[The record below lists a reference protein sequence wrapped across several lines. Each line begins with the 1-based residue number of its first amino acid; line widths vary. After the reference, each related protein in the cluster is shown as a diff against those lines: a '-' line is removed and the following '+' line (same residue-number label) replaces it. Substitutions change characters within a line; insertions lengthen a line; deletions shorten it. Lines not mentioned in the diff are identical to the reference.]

1 MTQEPWSKLLLIAAG
16 IVGGAGLVSADESRP
31 DEHHILDEVIVAA
44 TPLERTVEELAQP
57 TSVLGGDALAK
68 KQAASI
74 GETLAGELG
83 VSASYFGP
91 IASRPV
97 IRGQFGE
104 RVRVLSN
111 ALDSLDASAL
121 SEDHA
126 VTVDSILAE
135 RVEIVRGPATLL
147 YGSGAAGGLVNVVD
161 SRIAESPLE
170 TAFSGAASANFDT
183 AAGIESGALKLD
195 FGSKNVAA
203 HVDGFR
209 RNTDD
214 IEIPGYAESKVLR
227 QLEAEDGEL
236 EAHEADGVVEN
247 TSSETDGLAA
257 AIAVTSANAYLGF
270 SVSGQDSLYGIPGH
284 HHDEDAGVDE
294 TVRIDLDQTRYELR
308 GGRDFDGRIQRA
320 ELRVARNDYTHAEL
334 EGDEVGTRFD
344 TSGTDLRM
352 ELRHRPIGNFEGAVG
367 VQYKAIDFRAVG
379 DEAFVPGSDTRQVGL
394 FAFEE
399 YAVNDTWTIQASARL
414 EGQRLRSPGQREYDD
429 WASGASIGSIWS
441 ISNRIS
447 LSANVSFTERHP
459 NATELFADG
468 PHVAVQRYERGS
480 VTSGA
485 GYFDKEASTN
495 LDLTLRGV
503 TERLEWTVTGFLNR
517 VDDYILL
524 SPTGLEI
531 DSLPAFDYVQK
542 DVEMFGF
549 EAEVLVDLFATAM
562 GHLHA
567 RAFADTVYGEETVSG
582 EYLPRLPP
590 LRWGV
595 GLHFTTD
602 RADLSVDATFHSGQD
617 KLAGNELRTASFG
630 LVNAEASYTFADN
643 DLLVFLRGTNLAD
656 ADARRHTSPL
666 KDIVPLPGRSL
677 HVGLRWYF

>member
-1 MTQEPWSKLLLIAAG
+1 MSRHTRLKVVLLISCLTGSAF
-16 IVGGAGLVSADESRP
+16 ADETRP
-31 DEHHILDEVIVAA
+31 DQHHILDEIIVAA

-57 TSVLGGDALAK
+57 TSVVGGDALVK

-91 IASRPV
+91 VASRPV

-104 RVRVLSN
+104 RVRVLTN
-111 ALDSLDASAL
+111 GLDSLDASAL

-161 SRIAESPLE
+161 SRMAETPLD

-183 AAGIESGALKLD
+183 AAGTESGALKLD
-195 FGSKNVAA
+195 FGSEHLAV

-214 IEIPGYAESKVLR
+214 IEIPSYAESKVLR
-227 QLEAEDGEL
+227 QLEAEEGEP
-236 EAHEADGVVEN
+236 EEHEADGVVEN
-247 TSSETDGLAA
+247 TSSATDGLAA
-257 AIAVTSANAYLGF
+257 AISLTSETGYLGL
-270 SVSGQDSLYGIPGH
+270 SVSGQDSRYGGPGH
-284 HHDEDAGVDE
+284 HHDEDGDE
-294 TVRIDLDQTRYELR
+294 EEAVRIGLDQTRYELR
-308 GGRDFDGRIQRA
+308 GGRDLEGKLKRA
-320 ELRVARNDYTHAEL
+320 ELRVARNDYTHVEL

-344 TSGTDLRM
+344 TSGTDLRL
-352 ELRHRPIGNFEGAVG
+352 ELRHRSLGSLEGAVG
-367 VQYKAIDFRAVG
+367 VQYKAIDFRAAG
-379 DEAFVPGSDTRQVGL
+379 DEAFVPGSDTQQVGL

-399 YAVNDTWTIQASARL
+399 YAVNDAWVIQASARI
-414 EGQRLRSPGQREYDD
+414 EGQRLRSPGKREYDD

-441 ISNRIS
+441 ISDRTS
-447 LSANVSFTERHP
+447 LSANISFTERHP

-495 LDLTLRGV
+495 VDVTLRGV
-503 TERLEWTVTGFLNR
+503 TERLEWTITGFLNR

-524 SPTGLEI
+524 SPTGSQI
-531 DSLPAFDYVQK
+531 DSLPVFDYLQK
-542 DVEMFGF
+542 DVEMVGF

-590 LRWGV
+590 LRWGI

-602 RADLSVDATFHSGQD
+602 RADLSVDAAFHSAQD

-630 LVNAEASYTFADN
+630 LVNAEASYTFADD
-643 DLLVFLRGTNLAD
+643 DLLVYLRGTNLTD

-677 HVGLRWYF
+677 HFGLRWHF